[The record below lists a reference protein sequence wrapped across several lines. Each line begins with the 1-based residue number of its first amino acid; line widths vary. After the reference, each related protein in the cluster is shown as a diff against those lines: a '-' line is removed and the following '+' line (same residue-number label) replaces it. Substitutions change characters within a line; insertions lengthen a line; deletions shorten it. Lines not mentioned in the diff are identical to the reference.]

1 MYLPCEAQRPPYAE
15 YQFAN
20 NSVHVKGN
28 TMTEATLIAHCG
40 TRKITRDE
48 LATIPPPEGTAT
60 HRPVAHI
67 EVVREIEQSLAFRQI
82 EVKSEEFAVSPDGM
96 RLFGVMRLA
105 HGFDGCDFAVG
116 LRNSN
121 DKSMRL
127 GLVAGY
133 RVLVCDNMAF
143 AGEFRPVMA
152 KHTKGLSLAD
162 LVTLGVDKIQRNFVN
177 VERQVTGW
185 KSITLTDMQAKAIIY
200 DAFTGSFRLP
210 KNLIP
215 AVHNHYF
222 DPREEEFMPR
232 TMWSLS
238 NAFTSALKLLRP
250 VRQFQA
256 TAKLTPFLEAC
267 LN

>member
-1 MYLPCEAQRPPYAE
+1 
-15 YQFAN
+15 
-20 NSVHVKGN
+20 
-28 TMTEATLIAHCG
+28 MTQATLIAHCG

-48 LATIPPPEGTAT
+48 LVQIPPPEATAT
-60 HRPVAHI
+60 HQPVAHI

-82 EVKSEEFAVSPDGM
+82 EVTSEEFAVSPDGM
-96 RLFGVMRLA
+96 RLFGIMRLA
-105 HGFDGCDFAVG
+105 HGFDGGNFAVG

-143 AGEFRPVMA
+143 AGDFRPVMA

-177 VERQVTGW
+177 VERQIADW
-185 KSITLTDMQAKAIIY
+185 KSLELTDTKAKAIIY

-210 KNLIP
+210 RNLIP
-215 AVHNHYF
+215 SIHNRYF
-222 DPREEEFMPR
+222 DPREEEFRPR

-238 NAFTSALKLLRP
+238 NAFTSALKQLKP
-250 VRQFQA
+250 VRQFQT
-256 TAKLTPFLEAC
+256 TAKLTPFLEAY
-267 LN
+267 L